1 MAKHILGLDIGN
13 SNIKLLECKLK
24 GNRYFVEKSKII
36 MTPDETISDGVIWD
50 TNKIYQLLDKEFKE
64 RKYKSKDL
72 AIVIESNE
80 IITRNIRM
88 DKMPAKDMKAILEL
102 QYHEYLLVDIS
113 QYQVTH
119 KVVGEITTP
128 DGIEQEILI
137 VAAPNKLLDPLI
149 EIADKLRMKLKSI
162 NISSDSVANLFHEDS
177 FLLDMQEE
185 SAMVIDIG
193 GASTIVTVIS
203 EGVGVLNKNI
213 RFGLRELD
221 QLIYNQYGSKQ
232 IGDIERFKEKY
243 GGIYEEDPYGEGY
256 SQFISSSIK
265 PMIEHKLAPDIR
277 RLLQFHFS
285 RGKHDQIE
293 RIYIT
298 GGGARLKNIDKYM
311 SEILGI
317 PCSAG
322 IKLDITQIEAG
333 QEVHSNNEYF
343 ANILGLISQF

>member
-1 MAKHILGLDIGN
+1 MAKRILGLEIGN
-13 SNIKLLECKLK
+13 SNIKLLECRIK

-36 MTPDETISDGVIWD
+36 KTPAETISDGVIWD
-50 TNKIYQLLDKEFKE
+50 INKIYQLLNKELKE
-64 RKYKSKDL
+64 GKYRAKDL
-72 AIVIESNE
+72 AIVIESHE

-119 KVVGEITTP
+119 KVVGEVESS
-128 DGIEQEILI
+128 DEVEQEVLI
-137 VAAPNKLLDPLI
+137 VAAPNKLLDPLL
-149 EIADKLRMKLKSI
+149 EIADKLRMRLKSI
-162 NISSDSVANLFHEDS
+162 NISSDSVANLFSEDS

-193 GASTIVTVIS
+193 GVSTTVTVIS

-213 RFGLRELD
+213 RFGLTELD
-221 QLIYNQYGSKQ
+221 QLIYNQFGSKQ
-232 IGDIERFKEKY
+232 IGDIERFKQKY
-243 GGIYEEDPYGEGY
+243 GGIYEEDPYAEGY
-256 SQFISSSIK
+256 SKFISDSVK

-285 RGKHDQIE
+285 RGKHEQIE
-293 RIYIT
+293 KIYIT
-298 GGGARLKNIDKYM
+298 GGGAGLKNIDKYM

-322 IKLDITQIEAG
+322 IKLDITQIEAA
-333 QEVHSNNEYF
+333 QEVHSKNEYF